1 MASGA
6 IELTEL
12 SAALD
17 GIGHVLRDKKLEVPR
32 YQRSYAWEAEQVET
46 FWQDLRASFMA
57 SSPGYF
63 VGTVVLAREIATRQA
78 TIIDGQQRLA
88 TTALLLSAIRN
99 EFSKRGAEDRAI
111 AFGSEYL
118 SYRDMA
124 SGKRKPRLML
134 NTQDSAVFEAI
145 ALEAEIPE
153 SSVSSTKRLLNA
165 FAYFT
170 EQICIEA
177 HRAGDGW
184 PTHLARW
191 AEFLEDYVRVIVVQ
205 VPTSSD
211 AFLVFETLNDRGV
224 ALTVADL
231 LKNYLF
237 GVSEDRIAEVETAW
251 GSVVNTLEAGDNEQR
266 LVDFLR
272 HYWSSLFGATRER
285 DLYRRFRARVRSPE
299 QAITLSTRLV
309 DASQDYMALVT
320 GRAEFWPLGSVSS
333 RESETLRALGMTQN
347 WPLFLAAM
355 KVFEGA
361 ELQRLVR
368 AMIGWSVRGLLVGG
382 LGGGSAERAFCDA
395 AVRIRSRAVTDTEG
409 VLETLKTLVPGDEQ
423 FRAALQAASAPNA
436 ALTRYLLSVF
446 ERLLSHQEDPYLISS
461 AELRDYVVQR
471 ILPASGG
478 AGWNAFESEDVVT
491 WSRRL
496 GNFVLRNRGENVRS
510 TSRVW
515 ADLRQE
521 LAQSNIESNRRLAEI
536 ADWTPDEIRGRQ
548 EMLADLA
555 VTIWPVNS

>member
-1 MASGA
+1 MTSSP

-32 YQRSYAWEAEQVET
+32 YQRSYAWGAEQVET

-63 VGTVVLAREIATRQA
+63 IGTVVLARDGSARHA

-99 EFSKRGAEDRAI
+99 EFSERGAEERAK

-118 SYRDMA
+118 SFRDMA
-124 SGKRKPRLML
+124 SGKRMPRLTL

-145 ALEAEIPE
+145 ALESQIPE
-153 SSVSSTKRLLNA
+153 AKDASAKRLLKA
-165 FAYFT
+165 YGYFT
-170 EQICIEA
+170 EQVGTEA

-184 PTHLARW
+184 PAHLARW
-191 AEFLEDYVRVIVVQ
+191 AEFLEDQVRVIVVQ

-237 GVSEDRIAEVETAW
+237 GVSDDNISEVESAW
-251 GSVVNTLEAGDNEQR
+251 GIIVNILESGDNEQR

-285 DLYRRFRARVRSPE
+285 DLYRRFRARVRSAD
-299 QAITLSTRLV
+299 QAVALSTRLV

-320 GRAEFWPLGSVSS
+320 GREELWPRESVS
-333 RESETLRALGMTQN
+333 RKESETLRALGITQN

-355 KVFEGA
+355 RDFEGA
-361 ELQRLVR
+361 ELKRLVR
-368 AMIGWSVRGLLVGG
+368 AVIRWSVRGLLVGG
-382 LGGGSAERAFCDA
+382 LGGGTAERAYCDA
-395 AVRIRSRAVTDTEG
+395 AVRIRSGSVRSTEG
-409 VLETLKTLVPGDEQ
+409 VLDAIKVLVPSDEQ
-423 FRAALQAASAPNA
+423 FRSALQTASAPNA
-436 ALTRYLLSVF
+436 NLTRYLLTAF
-446 ERLLSHQEDPYLISS
+446 EQQLSHKDDPYLISS
-461 AELRDYVVQR
+461 AELRDRVMQR
-471 ILPASGG
+471 VLPASAG
-478 AGWNAFESEDVVT
+478 AEWAEFEGEDLVA
-491 WSRRL
+491 WSKRL
-496 GNFVLRNRGENVRS
+496 GNFVLRSRGESIRS
-510 TSRVW
+510 SERVW
-515 ADLRQE
+515 VDLQHEFAR
-521 LAQSNIESNRRLAEI
+521 SDIESNRLLAEVS
-536 ADWTPDEIRGRQ
+536 DWSPAEICKRQ
-548 EMLADLA
+548 EHFAELA
-555 VTIWPVNS
+555 VAIWPVEP